1 MLLCAGKF
9 VHNAPLLAIGIALI
23 AVAIAF
29 TKGKYGI
36 EEL

>member
-1 MLLCAGKF
+1 VPEKF

-23 AVAIAF
+23 AIAIAF
-29 TKGKYGI
+29 TKDGI